1 MTGPN
6 HTIIHLKSPI
16 LADKSVG
23 VRLTVQPDPVLFR
36 ARLTE
41 ASDEECSAAGPE
53 SEGGEQESL

>member
-1 MTGPN
+1 VTGPN

-23 VRLTVQPDPVLFR
+23 VRLTAQPDPVLFR

-41 ASDEECSAAGPE
+41 ASDGECSAAGPE
-53 SEGGEQESL
+53 AEGGE